1 VKLVKCIGI
10 SGTPGTGKSSVAREL
25 SLRLQIPLIEL
36 STYVMENNLYVYYD
50 ELRNSYI
57 IDEDKVRE
65 RLVEIYKKEGA
76 LIIVGHYLEILPRE
90 LFELVFILRRDPYE
104 LINILKLRGWSDHKV
119 AENIEAELLSICT
132 LNAIEE
138 LGEDIIVEV
147 DTTSKEVSAVV
158 DEVIDIIFGVK
169 SVYHGLRIDWLSSIS
184 EKKLS
189 NILTYIERYRV
200 YQ

>member
-1 VKLVKCIGI
+1 MKCIGI

-25 SLRLQIPLIEL
+25 SLRLQVPLIEL
-36 STYVMENNLYVYYD
+36 SNYVIENNLYVYYD
-50 ELRNSYI
+50 ELRNSYVV
-57 IDEDKVRE
+57 DEDKVRE
-65 RLVEIYKKEGA
+65 RLIELYKKEGA

-90 LFELVFILRRDPYE
+90 LFELVLILRRDPYD
-104 LINILKLRGWSDHKV
+104 LINILKLRSWPDHKV

-138 LGEDIIVEV
+138 LGEDIVVEV
-147 DTTSKEVSAVV
+147 DTTSKDVSAVV
-158 DEVIDIIFGVK
+158 DEVIDIIFGAK
-169 SVYHGLRIDWLSSIS
+169 PVYHGLRIDWLSIIP

-189 NILTYIERYRV
+189 NILSYIERYRV